1 MKITSQN
8 GAEFIADPEAA
19 KDRSQPVLTEE
30 SAYLRLL
37 GESIRS
43 ARARRGMT
51 RKMLATQS
59 GVSER
64 FLAQLE
70 SGTGNASILILR
82 QIARALDLPLDSML
96 SNGSGAPADLAHTV
110 EFLARLDAADLASAR
125 ELLVQKFGNKE
136 NDGRGERIALIGLRG
151 AGKSTVGRLLAD
163 KLQIPFFELDRRIE
177 QASGLSLSMIFDLYG
192 QSGFRR
198 FERRCLDD
206 LLNDQKRFV
215 VAAGGSLASEPAT
228 YDRLLS
234 TCNTIWLRATPQEH
248 MARVLAQG
256 DIRPMAQ
263 NPEAMSDLER
273 ILAEREPLYRQ
284 ADFIIETSGRT
295 VEQVLDECVERVR
308 RSNGQKVEG
317 SPATHAQEL
326 SS

>member
-1 MKITSQN
+1 MKVISHN
-8 GAEFIADPEAA
+8 GAEPTVDSGAA
-19 KDRSQPVLTEE
+19 KDGSQPVLTEE

-37 GESIRS
+37 GESVRA
-43 ARARRGMT
+43 ARTRRGMT
-51 RKMLATQS
+51 RKILAVHS

-70 SGTGNASILILR
+70 GGTGNASILILR
-82 QIARALDLPLDSML
+82 QIARALDLPLDAML
-96 SNGSGAPADLAHTV
+96 SNGSGVPADLAHTV
-110 EFLARLDAADLASAR
+110 EFLARLDAGDLAKAR

-136 NDGRGERIALIGLRG
+136 DEGRRERIALIGLRG

-163 KLQIPFFELDRRIE
+163 KIEVPFFELDRRIE
-177 QASGLSLSMIFDLYG
+177 QASGLSLSMMFDMYG

-215 VAAGGSLASEPAT
+215 VATGGSLVSEPAT

-234 TCNTIWLRATPQEH
+234 SCHTIWLRATPQEH
-248 MARVLAQG
+248 MSRVVAQG
-256 DIRPMAQ
+256 DMRPMAQ

-284 ADFIIETSGRT
+284 ADITIETSGKS
-295 VEQVLDECVERVR
+295 VEQVLEACLAQVR
-308 RSNGQKVEG
+308 SFANIEASHV
-317 SPATHAQEL
+317 L
-326 SS
+326 S

>member
-1 MKITSQN
+1 MKTTSQN
-8 GAEFIADPEAA
+8 GAEFIADQDAA
-19 KDRSQPVLTEE
+19 KDRTQPVLTEE

-37 GESIRS
+37 GESVRS

-110 EFLARLDAADLASAR
+110 EFLARLDAADLARAR

-136 NDGRGERIALIGLRG
+136 DDGRRERIALIGLRG
-151 AGKSTVGRLLAD
+151 AGKSTLGRLMAD
-163 KLQIPFFELDRRIE
+163 RLQIPFFELDRQIE
-177 QASGLSLSMIFDLYG
+177 QASGLSVSMIFDLYG

-206 LLNDQKRFV
+206 LLSAQEKFV
-215 VAAGGSLASEPAT
+215 VATGGSLVSEPAT
-228 YDRLLS
+228 YERLLS
-234 TCNTIWLRATPQEH
+234 TCHTIWLRTTPQEH

-256 DIRPMAQ
+256 DMRPMAQ

-273 ILAEREPLYRQ
+273 ILAEREPFYRQ

-295 VEQVLDECVERVR
+295 VEQVLDECLGRVR
-308 RSNGQKVEG
+308 RVDGQE
-317 SPATHAQEL
+317 SDASRATQIQL

>member
-1 MKITSQN
+1 
-8 GAEFIADPEAA
+8 
-19 KDRSQPVLTEE
+19 
-30 SAYLRLL
+30 
-37 GESIRS
+37 
-43 ARARRGMT
+43 MT
-51 RKMLATQS
+51 RKILAVHS

-70 SGTGNASILILR
+70 GGTGNASILILR
-82 QIARALDLPLDSML
+82 QIARALDLPLDAML
-96 SNGSGAPADLAHTV
+96 SNGSGVPADLAHTV
-110 EFLARLDAADLASAR
+110 EFLARLDAGDLAKAR

-136 NDGRGERIALIGLRG
+136 DEGRRERIALIGLRG

-163 KLQIPFFELDRRIE
+163 KIEVPFFELDRRIE
-177 QASGLSLSMIFDLYG
+177 QASGLSLSMMFDMYG

-215 VAAGGSLASEPAT
+215 VATGGSLVSEPAT

-234 TCNTIWLRATPQEH
+234 SCHTIWLRATPQEH
-248 MARVLAQG
+248 MSRVVAQG
-256 DIRPMAQ
+256 DMRPMAQ

-284 ADFIIETSGRT
+284 ADITIETSGKS
-295 VEQVLDECVERVR
+295 VEQVLEACLAQVR
-308 RSNGQKVEG
+308 SFANIEASHV
-317 SPATHAQEL
+317 L
-326 SS
+326 S